1 MRHEQIK
8 VSASAENQINV
19 LYTRATYLLASDWF
33 INDGIEWYLGIGT
46 KCIAEFSRLT
56 MKLKKKN
63 LIAELSLF
71 FF

>member
-1 MRHEQIK
+1 MNK
-8 VSASAENQINV
+8 LKKSVSVEHRISV
-19 LYTRATYLLASDWF
+19 LYTLAAYLLASNWF
-33 INDGIEWYLGIGT
+33 INNGIEWYLGIGT